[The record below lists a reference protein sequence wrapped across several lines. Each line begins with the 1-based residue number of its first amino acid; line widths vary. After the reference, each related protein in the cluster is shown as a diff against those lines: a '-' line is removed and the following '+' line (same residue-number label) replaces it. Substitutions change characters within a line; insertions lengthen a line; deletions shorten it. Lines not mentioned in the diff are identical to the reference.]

1 MCIVRYILFYKVN
14 DNLIVL
20 IIILKKKKERF
31 VVLLYLK
38 KEIRLNIYR
47 IKIYRLYYFI

>member
-20 IIILKKKKERF
+20 IIILKKKK
-31 VVLLYLK
+31 
-38 KEIRLNIYR
+38 
-47 IKIYRLYYFI
+47 KICSVIVFEKRN